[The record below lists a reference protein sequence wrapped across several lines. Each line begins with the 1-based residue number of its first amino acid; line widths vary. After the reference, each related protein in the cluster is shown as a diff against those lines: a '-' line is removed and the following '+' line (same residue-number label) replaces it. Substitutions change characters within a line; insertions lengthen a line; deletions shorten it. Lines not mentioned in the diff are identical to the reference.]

1 MNKYTNYKIYFNER
15 LFMKKY
21 IPNILTTYRLIV
33 ALLMP
38 ILFFKNYY
46 NLLTI
51 LFITAL
57 LSDAID
63 GVLARKWNVT
73 STYGK
78 LCDMVGDKLLALSA
92 CSTFII
98 AVNKYFI
105 VTLILELI
113 ICFVNMINIIKSGA
127 LKNNDFSNHKSS
139 ICGKIKTCFLFTS
152 LFFGYIS
159 YKFKKFDVIIIPLII
174 ITGFMQMLTAIN
186 YIFNRDIKLKINV

>member
-1 MNKYTNYKIYFNER
+1 
-15 LFMKKY
+15 MKKY

-33 ALLMP
+33 ALLIP
-38 ILFFKNYY
+38 FLFFKNYY
-46 NLLTI
+46 KLLTV

-57 LSDAID
+57 MSDAID

-78 LCDMVGDKLLALSA
+78 LCDMIGDKLLALTSSA
-92 CSTFII
+92 TFII

-105 VTLILELI
+105 ITLFLELV
-113 ICFVNMINIIKSGA
+113 ICFINIINVIKSGA

-139 ICGKIKTCFLFTS
+139 LCGKLKTWFLFVS

-159 YKFKKFDVIIIPLII
+159 YKFKKFDVTIIPLIT
-174 ITGFMQMLTAIN
+174 ITGVMQTLTAIN
-186 YIFNRDIKLKINV
+186 YILNKDIKLKINA